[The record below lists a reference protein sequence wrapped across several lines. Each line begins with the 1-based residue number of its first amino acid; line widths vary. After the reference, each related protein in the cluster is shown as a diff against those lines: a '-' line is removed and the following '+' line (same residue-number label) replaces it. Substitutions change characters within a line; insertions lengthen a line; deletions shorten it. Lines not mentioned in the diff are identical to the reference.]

1 MGGQT
6 AEIGLEVFC
15 ALMLLVSLYARRPSR
30 AQTMDPEK
38 LARMRRGGYGLM
50 GFMVLI
56 AVRIATHTY

>member
-1 MGGQT
+1 MSGQS

-15 ALMLLVSLYARRPSR
+15 AVMLLISVYSRRPSR
-30 AQTMDPEK
+30 AQTMAPEK
-38 LARMRRGGYGLM
+38 LSRMRRGSFGLI